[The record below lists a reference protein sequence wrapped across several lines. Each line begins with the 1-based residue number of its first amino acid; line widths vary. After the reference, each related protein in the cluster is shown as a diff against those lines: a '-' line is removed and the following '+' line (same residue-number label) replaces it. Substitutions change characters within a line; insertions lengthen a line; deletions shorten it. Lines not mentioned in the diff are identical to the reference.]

1 MSSDM
6 KPGMKNF
13 PHLTL
18 LSKLI
23 LIAMLVLCLANALL
37 HDPYVGYDVD
47 DHIAYIKSLAQARLP
62 DIEDSDEFFSP
73 PLPYI
78 IPALFYGVFNLSI
91 FLTLKLA
98 QLINVLLALGS
109 ALAVVRIC
117 NRVLAGNHHCQN
129 LTLISLLSLPVFYKT
144 HAFVRAEPYLVFFI
158 LLYVEQCINLWKA
171 RVSPA
176 RFSLYSGGLFG
187 AALLS
192 RQWGILILPAV
203 LLFVFLLLR
212 VQRECRT
219 RLFIAFTVSGLV
231 AFLISGWFYISL
243 LVRFG
248 SLTTFNREPTG
259 HFSLK
264 NKAASFYIGRGNG
277 RLFSDPIR
285 DSFDNQLFPIFYT
298 ETWGDYWQYYLVY
311 GKDLRTL
318 DPIQGDRLF
327 RALQE
332 DIMPTWLQTNR
343 HEIAQYLGRVNLIS
357 MIPTGF
363 ALLCFGWGFMIS
375 IKSIFNQDRYA
386 DALHVPLF
394 TTIILSTLLGY
405 LWFLIQYPSPD
416 GDTIKSTYVL
426 QIFPFIALLMG
437 LFGAQISRD
446 KHWIYP
452 AIFGLILLIFLHNL
466 GSVITHYFSF
476 ARGVP

>member
-1 MSSDM
+1 M
-6 KPGMKNF
+6 KDF
-13 PHLTL
+13 SHLTL

-47 DHIAYIKSLAQARLP
+47 DHIAYIKSLVQARLP

-78 IPALFYGVFNLSI
+78 IPALFHGVFNLSI

-109 ALAVVRIC
+109 ALAVLRIC
-117 NRVLAGNHHCQN
+117 NRVLAGSHQCQN
-129 LTLISLLSLPVFYKT
+129 LTLISLLSLPVFYKS
-144 HAFVRAEPYLVFFI
+144 HAFIRAEPYLVFFI
-158 LLYVEQCINLWKA
+158 LLYVEQLINLWKA
-171 RVSPA
+171 RVKPA
-176 RFSLYSGGLFG
+176 HFSLYSGGLFG

-192 RQWGILILPAV
+192 RQWGILVLPAV
-203 LLFVFLLLR
+203 FLFAFLLLR
-212 VQRECRT
+212 VQSERRT
-219 RLFIAFTVSGLV
+219 RLFVAFTVSGFI

-243 LVRFG
+243 WVRFG
-248 SLTTFNREPTG
+248 SLTTFNREPTE

-264 NKAASFYIGRGNG
+264 NKAVSFYIGGGND

-285 DSFDNQLFPIFYT
+285 DSFDNQLLPIFYT

-311 GKDLRTL
+311 GKDLRTQ

-332 DIMPTWLQTNR
+332 DPLPTWLHTNR
-343 HEIAQYLGRVNLIS
+343 YEIAQYLGRVNLIS
-357 MIPTGF
+357 LIPTGT
-363 ALLCFGWGFMIS
+363 ALLCFACGVMVS
-375 IKSIFNQDRYA
+375 IRSIFNQASYSDS
-386 DALHVPLF
+386 LHIPLF

-416 GDTIKSTYVL
+416 GDTIKATYVL
-426 QIFPFIALLMG
+426 QIFPFIALLIG

-446 KHWIYP
+446 KHRIYP
-452 AIFGLILLIFLHNL
+452 AMFGSILLIFLHNL
-466 GSVITHYFSF
+466 GSVITHYFS
-476 ARGVP
+476 